1 MSEHARL
8 LSAPGRHDRGYFFAK
23 EKRAP
28 LLPSPR
34 SQRLESIEEQHILN
48 FLRLP
53 WGQAMVLFAGI
64 VGLVSGAA
72 AFIFYWL
79 INVSVRVFLL
89 AHPASAS
96 SHPLKILGTV
106 LSPAVGGLVCGL
118 LIHTF
123 APDAQ
128 GGVAEVIDALLHRD
142 GTIRGRV
149 GFFKALASA
158 ICIGSGGSAGREG
171 PVVQIGASVGSALGR
186 AFGAT
191 KRRAQLLVACGAA
204 GGIAAVFNAPIAGA
218 FFAAEIVT
226 GRFEMR
232 DLSLLFTA
240 SAMGA
245 VVANALLRG
254 QAIFQVPA
262 YHLLTAWTL
271 GFHVLLGVLCAL
283 AGHLFILALHAC
295 ESIFHRIRLHTVLKP
310 ALGGLLVGLIGLLIP
325 QVFGTGGEL
334 LRQLFALPPA
344 ATILLVWL
352 LGKLIATSLTLGSG
366 GSGGDLMPSLFL
378 GATVGGAVGHLAHHL
393 FPHSTMPPGAYAL
406 VGATALFAG
415 VAHAPMTAIILG
427 FEMGRDYGIVIPLL
441 IACSISALVSAQLR
455 TASLYTQKLKEKGVD
470 IERLRGG
477 RVDLL
482 DTIPVEAVMDRNVPT
497 VPPDLPVPELL
508 DRFAATGH
516 HGFVVAQDDRLKGI
530 VTLSDAQK
538 AIDGTEASRR
548 VEDIAT
554 VDPIVCYPSDTVKQ
568 ALWRLGTREVGRIP
582 VVSETDPTRVVG
594 LLRRSDVLRAY
605 SASLAQEGRR
615 DESDSAGSV
624 PAPLLQRR
632 WREPQQGRLVPFTV
646 SARDWFRGQRVRDL
660 KVPPGCLFV
669 SIRRGRR
676 TVVPSGQTVLRPDDH
691 VTAFVGP
698 DAQEVFQQWL
708 STPPS
713 DTKSTTKNENP
724 V

>member
-1 MSEHARL
+1 MNSETAR
-8 LSAPGRHDRGYFFAK
+8 
-23 EKRAP
+23 EKSTP
-28 LLPSPR
+28 LLPPPR
-34 SQRLESIEEQHILN
+34 SERLDAIEEQHILH

-53 WGQAMVLFAGI
+53 WGQAMLLFAGI
-64 VGLVSGAA
+64 VGLASGAA

-118 LIHTF
+118 LIHYF

-149 GFFKALASA
+149 GFFKAVASA

-232 DLSLLFTA
+232 DLTLLFTA

-245 VVANALLRG
+245 VVANTLLQG
-254 QAIFQVPA
+254 HAIFQVPA
-262 YHLLTAWTL
+262 YHLLNAWTL
-271 GFHVLLGVLCAL
+271 IFHAVLGVLCAL
-283 AGHLFILALHAC
+283 VGHLFIKTLHTC
-295 ESIFHRIRLHTVLKP
+295 ETVFHRIRLHTVLKP

-325 QVFGTGGEL
+325 QVFGTGGEI
-334 LRQLFALPPA
+334 LRDLFAMPPA
-344 ATILLVWL
+344 AAILLVWL
-352 LGKLIATSLTLGSG
+352 LGKLVATSLTLGSG

-378 GATVGGAVGHLAHHL
+378 GATIGGAVGHVAHHL

-455 TASLYTQKLKEKGVD
+455 TTSLYTQKLQEKGVD

-482 DTIPVEAVMDRNVPT
+482 DTIPVEAVMDRDIPS
-497 VPPDLPVPELL
+497 VPPDLPVPDLL

-516 HGFVVAQDDRLKGI
+516 HGFVVAQEGRLKGI

-538 AIDGTEASRR
+538 AIDGTEASKR
-548 VEDIAT
+548 VQDIAT
-554 VDPIVCYPSDTVKQ
+554 LDPIVCYPSDTVKQ
-568 ALWRLGTREVGRIP
+568 ALWQLGTREVGRIP
-582 VVSETDPTRVVG
+582 VVSEIDPTHVVG

-605 SASLAQEGRR
+605 SASLAQEDRR
-615 DESDSAGSV
+615 EGTGDARSAPTTLPRGMW
-624 PAPLLQRR
+624 L
-632 WREPQQGRLVPFTV
+632 EPQQGKLITFTV
-646 SARDWFRGQRVRDL
+646 STQDWFRGQKIRDVQ
-660 KVPPGCLFV
+660 VPPGCIFV

-676 TVVPSGQTVLRPDDH
+676 TLVPSGQTTLRLGDH
-691 VTAFVGP
+691 LTAFVSP
-698 DAQEVFQQWL
+698 EAQEAFQRWL
-708 STPPS
+708 SRPPS
-713 DTKSTTKNENP
+713 EIESTKE
-724 V
+724 